1 MGRVWEWPGLGMAG
15 PGNRPGPCMYE
26 MQGPGPVFGR
36 WPAGCPAG
44 VWLIDRLLVPGT
56 RVKFRFPGSSCVPG
70 LPPAWCPSPAVTYFY
85 CPEPQWHKGFRA
97 LISRFFLCPQ
107 NVHSDCHVV
116 PRGRLF
122 STGPSTT
129 SAQAT
134 GWRTSHS
141 PARAAR
147 GPCWPELA
155 QARSPRRPGARAGP
169 EPAQG
174 RPARDDFRASAEAA
188 SWLPRGPPHR
198 PSVLSFRHRRGQ
210 PVSPGRYCADVNDAF
225 TSRPVKII
233 FTT

>member
-1 MGRVWEWPGLGMAG
+1 MGRVWEWSGLGMAG

-36 WPAGCPAG
+36 WLAGCPAG
-44 VWLIDRLLVPGT
+44 FWLIDRLLVPGT
-56 RVKFRFPGSSCVPG
+56 RVKFRFPGSFCVPG

-107 NVHSDCHVV
+107 M
-116 PRGRLF
+116 
-122 STGPSTT
+122 ST
-129 SAQAT
+129 AT
-134 GWRTSHS
+134 ATLS
-141 PARAAR
+141 PAAGSFPPGHPQLPHRRPAGGPAIARPAQREARA
-147 GPCWPELA
+147 G
-155 QARSPRRPGARAGP
+155 RSSPRPGARAGP

-198 PSVLSFRHRRGQ
+198 PSVLSFRHRPGQ
-210 PVSPGRYCADVNDAF
+210 PVSPGRYRAGVNDAF